1 MVKYLVGLR
10 KMGLLIVDDLQLYF
24 LPFTVLNVENH
35 QCNDYEQILQS
46 NYHMF
51 KISELEIPIIFLTLV
66 SPLIPR
72 FYSNSQD
79 PTHIIIKVQ

>member
-10 KMGLLIVDDLQLYF
+10 KMGLLIVDDLQQYF

-35 QCNDYEQILQS
+35 KYNDYEQILQ
-46 NYHMF
+46 NKYHMF

-66 SPLIPR
+66 SPLI
-72 FYSNSQD
+72 
-79 PTHIIIKVQ
+79 H